1 MYIRVSLALLLAVGL
16 ALSQAEANGLLVSDV
31 SRRGA
36 GTAVHSEHIGLYAA
50 WEDQDRYKECPS
62 WYSPRVFPNG
72 TSQCKC
78 GSELDGRVKCFEED
92 GAQKAYL
99 MVCSCI
105 GTMEANGSTQELVS
119 ACPYNCFNEQPSTYS
134 WPGYILIPQN
144 RSELNQSEFLCGY
157 FNRAGMMCSR
167 CISDDLT
174 PPVLSYNLSCIPCV
188 NHWSNWIKYFAAA
201 LIPETVFF
209 FIVFICRISVTSAEL
224 NAFVTVSQLIS
235 EPQFIRAVYIQGITD
250 PTSVALFMHVIFA
263 IYGVLN
269 LDFFKTLLPTF
280 CLYENMSVMAIMAID
295 YLTCFYPLVLL
306 FVMYVCIELHAN
318 NFRPVVW
325 VWRPFHYCFVRFRRQ
340 WNIGTSITDAFASFL
355 LLSYYKFL
363 AISFDLLK
371 YSASYNM
378 QGEPSGRKMY
388 YDGEIEYF
396 GKRHLPV
403 GILAIFIILIFNV
416 TPVVLLVLYPLGW
429 FQRMLSR
436 LGTCR
441 GVHTFVDAF
450 QGHYKNGTEGE
461 GTRDCRYFS
470 VAYLLLRIVLH
481 LVAVFTRSITY
492 YLVACALFITVAF
505 LVLAFQPYKKEAFNM
520 VDAVLLTSIVFLYFS
535 VLNSSI
541 HDPLVQWLA
550 PVSILGVAVFALLP
564 FFYLCGLFVL
574 RYYRKF
580 KDCIKKHRAV
590 SEGADE
596 HSSLLV
602 PVPGV
607 DRYVSADTDTI
618 PHRMR
623 YPKEYEERNTY

>member
-1 MYIRVSLALLLAVGL
+1 MYVCVSLALIGLAL
-16 ALSQAEANGLLVSDV
+16 AALSQAEANGLLVSDA
-31 SRRGA
+31 SRRGV
-36 GTAVHSEHIGLYAA
+36 GTTVHSVANA
-50 WEDQDRYKECPS
+50 EDKECPS

-119 ACPYNCFNEQPSTYS
+119 ACLYNCFNEQPSTYS
-134 WPGYILIPQN
+134 WPNYILIPEN

-209 FIVFICRISVTSAEL
+209 FIVFICRVNAMSAEL
-224 NAFVTVSQLIS
+224 NAFVTVSQLIA
-235 EPQFIRAVYIQGITD
+235 EPLFIRVVYIQGITD
-250 PTSVALFMHVIFA
+250 PPSIALFMHIIFA

-269 LDFFKTLLPTF
+269 LDFFKTLLPPF

-306 FVMYVCIELHAN
+306 FIMYVCIELHAN

-340 WNIGTSITDAFASFL
+340 WNIGTSITDAFATFL

-363 AISFDLLK
+363 SISFDLLM
-371 YSASYNM
+371 YTVPYNI
-378 QGEPSGRKMY
+378 QGEPSQNYYLY
-388 YDGEIEYF
+388 YDGGIEYF
-396 GKRHLPV
+396 GKHHLPL
-403 GILAIFIILIFNV
+403 GILAIFVILVFNV
-416 TPVVLLVLYPLGW
+416 APIVLLLVYPLGW
-429 FQRMLSR
+429 FQRTLSR
-436 LGTCR
+436 LGPCR
-441 GVHTFVDAF
+441 GMHTFVDAF
-450 QGHYKNGTEGE
+450 QGHYKNGAEDGR
-461 GTRDCRYFS
+461 GRKTRDCRYFS

-481 LVAVFTRSITY
+481 GIFVFTRDKSF
-492 YLVACALFITVAF
+492 YLVGCAFIITVAF
-505 LVLAFQPYKKEAFNM
+505 LVLVFRPYKKEIFNM
-520 VDAVLLTSIVFLYFS
+520 VDAVLLTSNAFLYFS

-580 KDCIKKHRAV
+580 IKKHRAV

-596 HSSLLV
+596 PHLSSLGEHSSLLMPV
-602 PVPGV
+602 PVPQA
-607 DRYVSADTDTI
+607 DHNADTDTI

-623 YPKEYEERNTY
+623 YPKEYEEPNTY